1 MKREMVFKR
10 FERFWHWSQAA
21 LIFFLL
27 ATGFEIHGSYSL
39 FGFGR
44 AVSLHTTAAWLLIG
58 LWILAIFW
66 HFTTGEWR
74 QYLPTT
80 DKLGAVIH
88 YYAIGTFTGASHPFK
103 KTTLAKHNPLQK
115 LAYLWFKLMISP
127 LIWISGLLYLF
138 YNQWDSL
145 GLSGLPL
152 ECVALIHTGAAFMML
167 IFVIA
172 HVYMAT
178 MGKTVFSLIKPMI
191 TGYESEEDEHS
202 TADYRKQA
210 GSLK

>member
-1 MKREMVFKR
+1 MKGEMVFKR

-27 ATGFEIHGSYSL
+27 TTGFEVHGSYTL

-44 AVSLHTTAAWLLIG
+44 AAQLHTLAAYLLLG
-58 LWILAIFW
+58 LWVLAIFW

-80 DKLGAVIH
+80 EKLGAVIH
-88 YYAIGTFTGASHPFK
+88 YYLVGTFTGASHPFR
-103 KTTLAKHNPLQK
+103 KTTLAKHNPLQR

-127 LIWISGLLYLF
+127 LIWSSGLLYLF
-138 YNQWDSL
+138 FNDWNSWL
-145 GLSGLPL
+145 PWLPL
-152 ECVALIHTGAAFMML
+152 EWVALVHTAAAFLML
-167 IFVIA
+167 IFIIA

-191 TGYESEEDEHS
+191 TGYEEEEKERAS
-202 TADYRKQA
+202 AA
-210 GSLK
+210 VE

>member
-1 MKREMVFKR
+1 MKKVMVFKR

-27 ATGFEIHGSYSL
+27 ATGFEIHGSYHL
-39 FGFGR
+39 FGYFGR
-44 AVSLHTTAAWLLIG
+44 AVSLHTTAAWMLIG

-80 DKLGAVIH
+80 DKLGAVIY
-88 YYAIGTFTGASHPFK
+88 YYAVGTFTGASHPFK
-103 KTTLAKHNPLQK
+103 KTTQAKHNPLQR

-127 LIWISGLLYLF
+127 MIWISGLLYMF
-138 YNQWDSL
+138 YNQWDQL
-145 GLSGLPL
+145 GLSGLSL
-152 ECVALIHTGAAFMML
+152 EWVALIHTGAAFLML

-191 TGYESEEDEHS
+191 TGYEIEEDARHE
-202 TADYRKQA
+202 A
-210 GSLK
+210 GSKPESVK

>member
-44 AVSLHTTAAWLLIG
+44 AASLHTTAAWLLIG
-58 LWILAIFW
+58 LWVLAIFW

-80 DKLGAVIH
+80 DKLGAVIY
-88 YYAIGTFTGASHPFK
+88 YYAIGTFTGGSHPFK
-103 KTTLAKHNPLQK
+103 KTTQAKHNPLQK

-138 YNQWDSL
+138 YNQWDQL
-145 GLSGLPL
+145 GLSGIPL
-152 ECVALIHTGAAFMML
+152 AWVALTHTAAAFLML
-167 IFVIA
+167 IFIIA

-191 TGYESEEDEHS
+191 TGYEAEEEEPS
-202 TADYRKQA
+202 PAGARKQA
-210 GSLK
+210 GSPK